1 VAGGRWQEQTA
12 QSSIFHFS
20 FIIFH
25 FPLKTGPVK
34 TRAMQAMKS
43 KKSEMENRKMRSPAF
58 CRLLLPPAACSC
70 RLPPAS
76 CRKICLSQPFL
87 LRVEG
92 KFASGGKA
100 P

>member
-1 VAGGRWQEQTA
+1 VEARGRWQEQTA

-34 TRAMQAMKS
+34 TRAMQAMKN
-43 KKSEMENRKMRSPAF
+43 KKSEMENGKCVLP
-58 CRLLLPPAACSC
+58 LPPAVWLC
-70 RLPPAS
+70 
-76 CRKICLSQPFL
+76 KICLSRPFL